1 MMNTLIETITI
12 LACLSFA
19 VRLFGHYISRPQYMH
34 DKKTFE
40 DMKYLADKYGDRPF
54 TELTNFFSRKSI
66 VVEFIIMVI
75 LFIAM
80 INISN
85 WKIIAGT
92 MIIYLVILLPS
103 IKFMPPVN
111 IYGKGYPLKSWV
123 ILIIG
128 YGLAILLSVAW
139 LH

>member
-1 MMNTLIETITI
+1 MMNTVIETITI

-40 DMKYLADKYGDRPF
+40 DMKYLAEKYGDRPF
-54 TELTNFFSRKSI
+54 TELTNFFSSKSI

-75 LFIAM
+75 LFIVM
-80 INISN
+80 ISISN

>member
-1 MMNTLIETITI
+1 MDTVIETIII

-19 VRLFGHYISRPQYMH
+19 IRLFGHYISRPQYMH

-40 DMKYLADKYGDRPF
+40 DMKYLAEKYGDRPF

-80 INISN
+80 ISISN

-92 MIIYLVILLPS
+92 IIIYLVILLPS
-103 IKFMPPVN
+103 IKLMPPVN
-111 IYGKGYPLKSWV
+111 LYGKGYSTKSWV
-123 ILIIG
+123 ILILG
-128 YGLAILLSVAW
+128 YVLAILVSIAF

>member
-1 MMNTLIETITI
+1 MN
-12 LACLSFA
+12 
-19 VRLFGHYISRPQYMH
+19 

-40 DMKYLADKYGDRPF
+40 DMKHLAEKYGDRPF

-66 VVEFIIMVI
+66 VVEFIIMLI
-75 LFIAM
+75 LFIVM
-80 INISN
+80 ISISN

-92 MIIYLVILLPS
+92 IIIYLVILLSS

-111 IYGKGYPLKSWV
+111 IYGKGYSLKSWV
-123 ILIIG
+123 ILFIG
-128 YGLAILLSVAW
+128 YGLAILLSIIW

>member
-1 MMNTLIETITI
+1 MDTLIETITI

-40 DMKYLADKYGDRPF
+40 DMKYLAEKYGDRPI

-66 VVEFIIMVI
+66 VVEFVIMII

-92 MIIYLVILLPS
+92 IIIYLVILLPS

-111 IYGKGYPLKSWV
+111 LYDKGYSTKSWV
-123 ILIIG
+123 IQILG
-128 YGLAILLSVAW
+128 YVLAILVSIAF

>member
-1 MMNTLIETITI
+1 MDTVIETIII

-19 VRLFGHYISRPQYMH
+19 IRLFGHYISRPQYMH

-80 INISN
+80 ISISN

-92 MIIYLVILLPS
+92 IIIYLVILLPS

-111 IYGKGYPLKSWV
+111 LYDKGYSTQSWV
-123 ILIIG
+123 IQILG
-128 YGLAILLSVAW
+128 YVLAILVSIAF

>member
-1 MMNTLIETITI
+1 MMNTVIETITI

-40 DMKYLADKYGDRPF
+40 DMKYLAEKYGGRPF

-75 LFIAM
+75 LFIVM

-92 MIIYLVILLPS
+92 IIIYLVILLPS

-111 IYGKGYPLKSWV
+111 LYDKGYSTKSWV
-123 ILIIG
+123 IQILG
-128 YGLAILLSVAW
+128 YVLAILVSIAF

>member
-1 MMNTLIETITI
+1 MDAVIETIII

-19 VRLFGHYISRPQYMH
+19 IRLFGHYISLPQYML

-40 DMKYLADKYGDRPF
+40 NMKYLAEKYGDRPF

-66 VVEFIIMVI
+66 VVEFVIMII

-80 INISN
+80 ISISN

-92 MIIYLVILLPS
+92 IIIYLVILLPS

-111 IYGKGYPLKSWV
+111 LYDKGYSTKSWV
-123 ILIIG
+123 IQILG
-128 YGLAILLSVAW
+128 YVLAILVSIAF

>member
-1 MMNTLIETITI
+1 MDTVIETITI

-19 VRLFGHYISRPQYMH
+19 IRLFGHYISRPQYMH

-80 INISN
+80 ISISN

-92 MIIYLVILLPS
+92 VIIYLVILLPS
-103 IKFMPPVN
+103 IKLMPPVN
-111 IYGKGYPLKSWV
+111 LYGKGYPARSWV
-123 ILIIG
+123 ILILG
-128 YGLAILLSVAW
+128 YGLAIIASMTLL
-139 LH
+139 H

>member
-1 MMNTLIETITI
+1 MGTLIETITI

-19 VRLFGHYISRPQYMH
+19 IRLFGHFISRPQYMH

-40 DMKYLADKYGDRPF
+40 DMKYLANKYGDRPF

-75 LFIAM
+75 LFFAM
-80 INISN
+80 ISISN

-92 MIIYLVILLPS
+92 IIIYLVILLPS
-103 IKFMPPVN
+103 IKFMSPVN
-111 IYGKGYPLKSWV
+111 LYDKGYSTKSWV
-123 ILIIG
+123 IQILG
-128 YGLAILLSVAW
+128 YVLAIVVSIALL
-139 LH
+139 H

>member
-1 MMNTLIETITI
+1 MDTLIETITI

-19 VRLFGHYISRPQYMH
+19 IRLFGHYISRPQYMY
-34 DKKTFE
+34 DKQTVE
-40 DMKYLADKYGDRPF
+40 SMKYLTEKYSDEPF
-54 TELTNFFSRKSI
+54 TKQTNFFNRKSV

-75 LFIAM
+75 LFIVM

-92 MIIYLVILLPS
+92 IIIYLVILLPS

-111 IYGKGYPLKSWV
+111 LYDKGYSTKSWV
-123 ILIIG
+123 IQILG
-128 YGLAILLSVAW
+128 YVLAILVSIAF

>member
-1 MMNTLIETITI
+1 MDTLIETITI

-19 VRLFGHYISRPQYMH
+19 IRLFGHYISRPQYMH

-75 LFIAM
+75 LLIVM
-80 INISN
+80 ISISN

-92 MIIYLVILLPS
+92 IIIYLVILLPS

-111 IYGKGYPLKSWV
+111 LYDKGYSTKSWV
-123 ILIIG
+123 IQILG
-128 YGLAILLSVAW
+128 YVLAILVSIAF

>member
-1 MMNTLIETITI
+1 MMNTVIETITI

-19 VRLFGHYISRPQYMH
+19 IRLFGHYISRPQYMH

-40 DMKYLADKYGDRPF
+40 DMKYLAEKYGDRPF

-75 LFIAM
+75 LFIVM
-80 INISN
+80 ISISN

-92 MIIYLVILLPS
+92 VIIYLIILLPS
-103 IKFMPPVN
+103 IKLMSPVN
-111 IYGKGYPLKSWV
+111 LYGKGYPARSWV
-123 ILIIG
+123 ILILG
-128 YGLAILLSVAW
+128 YGLAIIASMTLL
-139 LH
+139 H